1 MDLLL
6 KKILL
11 FLGNRTNAQDFDLKA
26 SHSFL
31 IRPIGAGIG
40 DAVVLTHFI
49 RNLKKAYPKADIY
62 VMPSARNVSVFCG
75 NPYITKVYPYS
86 LLSFIKLRGKV
97 DTFIDFT
104 TYIKVK
110 NFISYIILGQK
121 ATVTAFRHSKCGL
134 TEKDFSYYR
143 LYKPL
148 DFNRPYSKVFLDLAS
163 PLGLSDDGG
172 GYDLYPSAPALEQA
186 EAFWENGKIK
196 ILLNLFGTSKELSR
210 GEIASLINKIC
221 AEFKNADIALLWD
234 KNTEREAASFAA
246 LCGARLCQRTTVEDI
261 FALCSSSDLII
272 SVDTATVHI
281 AAALKKPLLA
291 FFEKN
296 IYAQWMPPIGKN
308 EIIFCSIKPAKGRAE
323 YCFDSKDA
331 FSCAYRL
338 INTLIK

>member
-11 FLGNRTNAQDFDLKA
+11 FLGNRTNAQDFDIKA

-31 IRPIGAGIG
+31 IRPIGGGIG

-143 LYKPL
+143 LYTPTDMEKP
-148 DFNRPYSKVFLDLAS
+148 YIKVFLDLAS
-163 PLGLSDDGG
+163 ALHLSDDSF

-186 EAFWENGKIK
+186 EAFWEKGKRK

-210 GEIASLINKIC
+210 GESASLINKIR

-234 KNTEREAASFAA
+234 KHTEREAASFAA
-246 LCGARLCQRTTVEDI
+246 LCGARLCPRTTVEDV
-261 FALCSSSDLII
+261 FALCSSSDFII

-296 IYAQWMPPIGKN
+296 IYAQWMPPGDN
-308 EIIFCSIKPAKGRAE
+308 NDIIFCSIKPAKERAE
-323 YCFDSKDA
+323 YCFDYKEA
-331 FSCAYRL
+331 FALAYSRL
-338 INTLIK
+338 KNIA